1 MLVRELDAWMGML
14 WELPH
19 RAEREQIEDL
29 VAWNKHGATSLIP
42 W

>member
-1 MLVRELDAWMGML
+1 MRGLGML

-19 RAEREQIEDL
+19 RAAREQIEGL
-29 VAWNKHGATSLIP
+29 VAWNKHGLIP